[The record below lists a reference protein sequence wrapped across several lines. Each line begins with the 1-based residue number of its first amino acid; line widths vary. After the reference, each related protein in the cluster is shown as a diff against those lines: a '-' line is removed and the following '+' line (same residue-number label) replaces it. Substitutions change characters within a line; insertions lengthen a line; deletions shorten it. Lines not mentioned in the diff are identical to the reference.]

1 MTNFCKSFQDLSM
14 YCSNIESLGYQIL
27 TEISQV
33 LKATGVTNFCK
44 SFQDL
49 SMYCSN
55 IESLGSLTKSL
66 TMFYKYGRAKKNR
79 QLRAEA
85 NRLEAQPK

>member
-55 IESLGSLTKSL
+55 IESLG
-66 TMFYKYGRAKKNR
+66 Y
-79 QLRAEA
+79 EA
-85 NRLEAQPK
+85 RNVTDYVRMNQKQSTTAC